1 MVYLT
6 EETLNTE
13 RFLSR
18 LLMEVRLISDP
29 GYDANMYL
37 VMSGKSVL
45 VDTGSGLSSEECV
58 DSIAEHIDPG
68 NIDRIILTHRHID
81 HVGGA
86 KALSE
91 ACNATLFASEEEAR
105 PLRSGDQ
112 VTTAARMFGKNLERL
127 DVESIGYDDIIEI
140 GEDRLK
146 IMHTPGHTKGSI
158 CLYEE
163 STKSLLCGDTVFA
176 YGGVGRWDFPS
187 GNLQE
192 LVESV
197 KGLTEIH
204 VENLYPGHGPV
215 VHGNALSHIQASYRS
230 LKVYTLV

>member
-1 MVYLT
+1 
-6 EETLNTE
+6 
-13 RFLSR
+13 
-18 LLMEVRLISDP
+18 MEVRLIADP

-37 VMSGKSVL
+37 VMSGTSIL
-45 VDTGSGLSSEECV
+45 IDTGTGLSPEECV
-58 DSIAEHIDPG
+58 NSLSEFIDPKD
-68 NIDRIILTHRHID
+68 IDRIILTHRHID

-91 ACNATLFASEEEAR
+91 ACDATLYASEDEA
-105 PLRSGDQ
+105 PSLRSGDQ
-112 VTTAARMFGKNLERL
+112 VTTAARMFGKNLDKL
-127 DVESIGYDDIIEI
+127 DVESIGYGDVIEI
-140 GEDRLK
+140 GAEGLRV
-146 IMHTPGHTKGSI
+146 IHTPGHTKGSI

-163 STKSLLCGDTVFA
+163 GTKSLLCGDTVFA
-176 YGGVGRWDFPS
+176 YGGVGRWDFPT

-197 KGLTEIH
+197 KGLTEIP

-215 VHGNALSHIQASYRS
+215 VQGNAHKHIQASYRS

>member
-1 MVYLT
+1 
-6 EETLNTE
+6 
-13 RFLSR
+13 
-18 LLMEVRLISDP
+18 MEVRLITDP
-29 GYDANMYL
+29 GYDVNIYL
-37 VMSGKSVL
+37 VMSGAPIL

-58 DSIAEHIDPG
+58 SLIAEHTNPKD
-68 NIDRIILTHRHID
+68 IDRIFLTHRHID

-91 ACNATLFASEEEAR
+91 ACDAPLFASEEEAQ

-127 DVESIGYDDIIEI
+127 DIKSIEYGDMIEI
-140 GEDRLK
+140 GEDKLRV
-146 IMHTPGHTKGSI
+146 IHTPGHTKGSI

-163 STKSLLCGDTVFA
+163 STMTLLSGDTVFA

-197 KGLTEIH
+197 KALTEIPI
-204 VENLYPGHGPV
+204 ENLYPGHGPV
-215 VHGNALSHIQASYRS
+215 VEGDARSHIQASYRS